1 MPTTI
6 TAPAMSLDNEYNAQP
21 TWRETGRKFWPDTR
35 EEAGARQ
42 ALKLGWFSYN
52 ATLLLQL
59 VFGWK
64 LTGDT
69 VGWLA
74 DMAFV
79 AAISFAVYKGSR
91 VAAVIGLLYTITA
104 SAMTLWYAPTGC
116 VFLMVTLLVLNGA
129 VNGVRGT
136 FALRRILRSAVTESP
151 LG

>member
-1 MPTTI
+1 
-6 TAPAMSLDNEYNAQP
+6 MSPDNEYNAEP
-21 TWRETGRKFWPDTR
+21 TWKETGRKFWPDIR

-52 ATLLLQL
+52 ATVLLQL
-59 VFGWK
+59 AFAWK
-64 LTGDT
+64 LTGAT
-69 VGWLA
+69 VWWLA

-116 VFLMVTLLVLNGA
+116 AFLMVTLLVLDGA
-129 VNGVRGT
+129 VNGVRGA
-136 FALRRILRSAVTESP
+136 FALRRIREGANALPPSVRLS
-151 LG
+151 